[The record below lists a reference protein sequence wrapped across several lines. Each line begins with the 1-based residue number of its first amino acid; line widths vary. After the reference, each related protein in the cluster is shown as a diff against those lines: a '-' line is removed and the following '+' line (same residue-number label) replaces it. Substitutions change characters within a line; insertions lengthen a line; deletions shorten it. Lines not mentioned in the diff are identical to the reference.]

1 MVKADKEVEFTAS
14 MIRSVI
20 KYLWSVLRIRLR
32 LLETV
37 AILEVSA
44 SQEIPRILW

>member
-14 MIRSVI
+14 MIGRVI
-20 KYLWSVLRIRLR
+20 KYLRIVLRIR

-37 AILEVSA
+37 AVLEVSS
-44 SQEIPRILW
+44 SQEIPRIL